1 MKKKQ
6 IKRLALASFTKNN
19 LDSKKVKRFTGKM
32 TKRELREYVKY
43 LKTYDLG
50 KKVYV
55 LVPNLLEI
63 DNPKMQKEFT
73 KLFPNKKIIYKET
86 PELILGIRV
95 VNNDKVYD
103 FNLQNSFESMRD
115 IANNL

>member
-1 MKKKQ
+1 MTKKQ
-6 IKRLALASFTKNN
+6 IKSLALASFTKNN
-19 LDSKKVKRFTGKM
+19 LDPKKVKRFTDKM
-32 TKRELREYVKY
+32 TKHNLREYVKY
-43 LKTYDLG
+43 LKTYDSG

-63 DNPKMQKEFT
+63 DKPKIQKEFS
-73 KLFPNKKIIYKET
+73 KLFPDKKIIYKES

-95 VNNDKVYD
+95 INNDKIFD
-103 FNLQNSFESMRD
+103 FNLQNSFESIRD